1 MWSVANCILLPD
13 NKMNAHKNYRS
24 LVIIAIYFYIL
35 CYVVWCILL
44 DMRFPRSLT
53 VSLINK
59 FQEQP
64 SRDVLMKRYSENMQQ
79 IYRRTSIPKCNFN
92 KVAIKIALRH
102 GCSPVN
108 VLHIFG
114 TLFTKNISKKLLLI
128 LQAVEICW
136 TQFQW
141 PWTYSGPKSQ
151 YLATAVPS
159 VYLKWVWTCLVSF
172 TNYAAQIWLP

>member
-1 MWSVANCILLPD
+1 
-13 NKMNAHKNYRS
+13 MNAHKNYRS

-79 IYRRTSIPKCNFN
+79 IYRRTPMPKCDFN
-92 KVAIKIALRH
+92 KVAAIALRH
-102 GCSPVN
+102 GCSPEN
-108 VLHIFG
+108 LLHVFKTPFLENSSEG
-114 TLFTKNISKKLLLI
+114 LLLRFTIKTTLSGKVAKIYKVFRGVFRDIPGTYNGQDLWQDPTLVII
-128 LQAVEICW
+128 LAEN
-136 TQFQW
+136 
-141 PWTYSGPKSQ
+141 YSI
-151 YLATAVPS
+151 LFHATAFFLFLS
-159 VYLKWVWTCLVSF
+159 L
-172 TNYAAQIWLP
+172 